1 MPIEL
6 TLIPDAS
13 VKTYALSDAHGLAM
27 AELEG
32 LFPAFPAQE
41 GTFAIFWLD
50 QKLDQHQHQHQ
61 HVVGFSTEGA
71 NLLAVISLPTVPQG
85 CGHQAYY
92 AAVLERCEKERETI
106 LRFLRKSLSSEGING
121 ICARSFILCNL
132 VRQLKL
138 DSVPVWK
145 DRPHTRDGRCGDILI
160 GGRGSE
166 RYQPNRKI
174 DVVFGASSSACL
186 VIDLGEWRWN

>member
-6 TLIPDAS
+6 TLIPDCS
-13 VKTYALSDAHGLAM
+13 VRTYALSDSLGSAHAD
-27 AELEG
+27 LEG
-32 LFPAFPAQE
+32 LFPVFPVLQ

-50 QKLDQHQHQHQ
+50 QALDQ

-85 CGHQAYY
+85 CGHEAYY

>member
-32 LFPAFPAQE
+32 LFPAFPALE

-50 QKLDQHQHQHQ
+50 QALDQ

-71 NLLAVISLPTVPQG
+71 NRLAVISLPTVPQG
-85 CGHQAYY
+85 CGHEAYY

>member
-27 AELEG
+27 AELER
-32 LFPAFPAQE
+32 LFPAFPALE

-50 QKLDQHQHQHQ
+50 QALDQ

-85 CGHQAYY
+85 CGHEAYY